1 VQWFLSTIYCSCGI
15 QGDKCTGMFY
25 IQASCNV
32 NGCGMP
38 NIMAGDI
45 REMIDQGLPD
55 QKIYAKLVTEKGRD
69 LWRPHLLR

>member
-1 VQWFLSTIYCSCGI
+1 
-15 QGDKCTGMFY
+15 
-25 IQASCNV
+25 V

-38 NIMAGDI
+38 NIMSGDI

-55 QKIYAKLVTEKGRD
+55 QKIYAKLVAEKGRD